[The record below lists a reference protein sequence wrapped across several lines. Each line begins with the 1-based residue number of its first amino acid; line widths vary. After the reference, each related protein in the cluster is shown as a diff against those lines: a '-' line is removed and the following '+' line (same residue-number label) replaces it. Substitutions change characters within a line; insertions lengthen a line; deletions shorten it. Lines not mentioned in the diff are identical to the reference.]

1 MSILKNGLTFIT
13 LVTFS
18 AFTTANSIQT
28 WDWNDGTT
36 QGWGPSDTVLQANNG
51 YLEAVNNGN
60 NGSLQIWGPSASD
73 FNGASGIS
81 FKANLL
87 SYSTASTPSDLVFEV
102 SLKSYGPEG
111 TMGMGAKSWAID
123 TNQLEFGVWKE
134 FSFSLD
140 DAIETSFQNYVYD
153 PGNAMVDF
161 FIRQSGFASNQST
174 IYIDDFVVSGNAVP
188 VPAAAWLFGSALIGL
203 GMCRKK

>member
-87 SYSTASTPSDLVFEV
+87 SYSTASTPSDLEFTV
-102 SLKSYGPEG
+102 SLESYDPFS
-111 TMGMGAKSWAID
+111 MGMGGMSWAID

-203 GMCRKK
+203 GICRKK